1 MFKGV
6 CSSLQSHGRWIG
18 SWLLQLTSSLEVAD
32 LLIVLT
38 GVRVGSRFPLKA
50 KASAHASLCCKYK
63 EVWLELR
70 ICVTSCLSWAA
81 AVGG

>member
-1 MFKGV
+1 M
-6 CSSLQSHGRWIG
+6 
-18 SWLLQLTSSLEVAD
+18 AD
-32 LLIVLT
+32 LLIVLA

>member
-1 MFKGV
+1 M
-6 CSSLQSHGRWIG
+6 
-18 SWLLQLTSSLEVAD
+18 AD

-63 EVWLELR
+63 GLVGAEDMCNKLLELGCGSR
-70 ICVTSCLSWAA
+70 GLRLLEGLDTNLWGWSMLELKAEWV
-81 AVGG
+81 